1 MTQIQFECPEELT
14 ADQSPTA
21 LAALAQRAFLVRLY
35 QLGRI
40 SSGRGAELLH
50 MSRRAFLDILN
61 EHAVS
66 LFDEDTD
73 VESEAHRGR

>member
-1 MTQIQFECPEELT
+1 MTHIQFECPEELAAEQT
-14 ADQSPTA
+14 PDA
-21 LAALAQRAFLVRLY
+21 LATLAQRAFLVRLY

-40 SSGRGAELLH
+40 SSGRAAELLH
-50 MSRRAFLDILN
+50 VSRRAFLDILN

-73 VESEAHRGR
+73 VETEARRGR